1 MNEFFSPD
9 VEFVP
14 VGLNH
19 HQTLGEF
26 LKRYPQSLSG
36 YTIAALVAWSPF
48 YHYEWGYAGPD
59 TLLISC
65 TPDFGSTRHLLQPVG
80 AVSSGILQRLI
91 EGAAAL
97 PYPLRIVNV
106 SNRFVKRN
114 PALLDAFTLREERAF
129 SNYLYRTDALA
140 RLRGRKYSK
149 KRNLLSQASSQY
161 AWTCIKLTADRKEAC
176 MEVLDS
182 IEKEEHPQIEGML
195 AREIDALKYTL
206 AHFKELDQQGLLI
219 LVEDVPVAFSIFEE
233 ISPTTVAVHF
243 ERALRRF
250 KGLYQVIN
258 WETAKVIAEQ
268 GYEFVNREEDLGDPG
283 LRDAKSSYHPTRIIP
298 SYELRFRK

>member
-1 MNEFFSPD
+1 MNEFFFPD

-19 HQTLGEF
+19 QQTLGEF
-26 LKRYPQSLSG
+26 LKRYPQSLAG
-36 YTIAALVAWSPF
+36 YTMATLVAWSPF
-48 YHYEWGYAGPD
+48 YYYEWGYAEPD

-65 TPDFGSTRHLLQPVG
+65 TPDFGTTRHLMQPIG
-80 AVSSGILQRLI
+80 PVSPGIRQRLI

-106 SNRFVKRN
+106 SNRFIKRN
-114 PALLDAFTLREERAF
+114 PALLDAFTLREERGF

-161 AWTCIKLTADRKEAC
+161 AWTCEKLTADRTDAC
-176 MEVLDS
+176 LEVLDS
-182 IEKEEHPQIEGML
+182 IEKEEQPQIEGML

-206 AHFKELDQQGLLI
+206 THFRELDQQGLLI

-233 ISPTTVAVHF
+233 ISPTTAAVHF

-268 GYEFVNREEDLGDPG
+268 GFEFINREEDLGDPG

-298 SYELRFRK
+298 AYELKFRK

>member
-1 MNEFFSPD
+1 MNEFFFPD

-19 HQTLGEF
+19 LQTIGEF

-36 YTIAALVAWSPF
+36 YTMATLAAWSPF
-48 YHYEWGYAGPD
+48 YLYEWGFAEPD

-65 TPDFGSTRHLLQPVG
+65 TPDFGSTHHLMQPVG
-80 AVSSGILQRLI
+80 PVSPAVRQRLI

-114 PALLDAFTLREERAF
+114 PALLDAFALREERAF

-161 AWTCIKLTADRKEAC
+161 AWTCRKLTADRTDAC
-176 MEVLDS
+176 LEVLDA
-182 IEKEEHPQIEGML
+182 IEKEEQPQIEGML
-195 AREIDALKYTL
+195 AREIEALKYTL
-206 AHFKELDQQGLLI
+206 AHFNELDQQGLLI
-219 LVEDVPVAFSIFEE
+219 LVEDAPAAFSIFEE
-233 ISPTTVAVHF
+233 ISPTTIAVHF

-268 GYEFVNREEDLGDPG
+268 GYEFINREEDLGDPG
-283 LRDAKSSYHPTRIIP
+283 LRDAKLSYHPTRIIP
-298 SYELRFRK
+298 AYELKFRK